1 MKTLNVSQME
11 NLHGNGPGRDCALK
25 GAAILG
31 MGAVAAFY
39 PAVLAGM
46 ISLAAGAGN
55 CFP

>member
-1 MKTLNVSQME
+1 MKKLNVSQME
-11 NLHGNGPGRDCALK
+11 NLQGSGHGRDCALK

-46 ISLAAGAGN
+46 IGLASTAGD

>member
-1 MKTLNVSQME
+1 ME
-11 NLHGNGPGRDCALK
+11 NLQGSGHGRDCALK

-46 ISLAAGAGN
+46 IGLASTAGD